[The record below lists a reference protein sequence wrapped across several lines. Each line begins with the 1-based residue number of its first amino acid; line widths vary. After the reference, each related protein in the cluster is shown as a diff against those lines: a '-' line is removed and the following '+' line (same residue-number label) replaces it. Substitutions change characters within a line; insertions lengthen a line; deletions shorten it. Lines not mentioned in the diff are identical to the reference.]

1 MDAES
6 HSPSTLMS
14 LLGAWRRTLFRAS
27 FPYWAVQA
35 VVFFGSILVSAALL
49 QKIAAP
55 GGTSSQAWILRMALE
70 AWVFFLI
77 THAGLRPALR
87 LFFLGHVPRWPAWLG
102 LAGWIVVLAAL
113 SLAATLA
120 IDTLKLMQAGTITS
134 VRFSSESAEFGVSI
148 EGSQFYAL
156 AIANLASTL
165 GVWAAFYLGWHAFR
179 QRRRLQQQVRQ
190 ARLDQLT
197 RQLNPHF
204 LFNAFNT
211 IRGSIFEDPQRA
223 ADLVTQLSE
232 LFRFHL
238 SQAERST
245 QTLEEEWRLA
255 QRYLAIEQ
263 ARLEQRLRV
272 SVDLDPMCLSRSL
285 PSLALLLLVENAIK
299 HGIAPRPEGGELLI
313 RARPQA
319 DHWWL
324 EVVNPLCPEAQV
336 DGTRT
341 GLANLRERLQLGYGD
356 SARLEVQSLS
366 TQYRVRLCLPWRSGG
381 ERA

>member
-1 MDAES
+1 MNFD
-6 HSPSTLMS
+6 STTATMRTS
-14 LLGAWRRTLFRAS
+14 LPRAWLATLLRAS
-27 FPYWAVQA
+27 PAYWGVQA
-35 VVFFGSILVSAALL
+35 AVGFGSMLVSAGLL
-49 QKIAAP
+49 QRIVGSEGA
-55 GGTSSQAWILRMALE
+55 SMQSWLLRMALE
-70 AWVFFLI
+70 TLLFFLV
-77 THAGLRPALR
+77 THVGLRPALR
-87 LFFLGHVPRWPAWLG
+87 LFFLGQVPRWPAWLG
-102 LAGWIVVLAAL
+102 LATWLLVLAML
-113 SLAATLA
+113 SHGGTLM
-120 IDTLKLMQAGTITS
+120 IDALKLVDAGTITS
-134 VRFSSESAEFGVSI
+134 VRFHSDSAEYGI
-148 EGSQFYAL
+148 DIQGGQFHAL
-156 AIANLASTL
+156 AITNLASTL

-211 IRGSIFEDPQRA
+211 IRGTIFEDPQRA

-272 SVDLDPMCLSRSL
+272 KVDLDPVCLSRSL

-299 HGIAPRPEGGELLI
+299 HGIAPRPEGGELII

-319 DHWWL
+319 EHWWL
-324 EVVNPLCPEAQV
+324 EVVNPLCPDAQV

-341 GLANLRERLQLGYGD
+341 GLANLRERLQLGYGE
-356 SARLEVQSLS
+356 AAQLEVQTLA
-366 TQYRVRLCLPWRSGG
+366 TQYRVRLLMPWKAHS
-381 ERA
+381 

>member
-1 MDAES
+1 MHAEAP
-6 HSPSTLMS
+6 SPSTARS
-14 LLGAWRRTLFRAS
+14 LSRAWLGTLFSAS
-27 FPYWAVQA
+27 PAYWALQA
-35 VVFFGSILVSAALL
+35 AVFIGSILLSATLL
-49 QKIAAP
+49 QKIVGS
-55 GGTSSQAWILRMALE
+55 GGASSQAWIARMALE
-70 AWVFFLI
+70 SWVFFLI

-87 LFFLGHVPRWPAWLG
+87 LFFLGQVPRWPAWLG
-102 LAGWIVVLAAL
+102 LLGWIVVLALL
-113 SLAATLA
+113 SLGATLA
-120 IDTLKLMQAGTITS
+120 IDSLKLMQAGTITS
-134 VRFSSESAEFGVSI
+134 VRFNSEGAEFGVSI
-148 EGSQFYAL
+148 EGAQFYVL
-156 AIANLASTL
+156 AVANLASTL
-165 GVWAAFYLGWHAFR
+165 CVWTALYLGWHAFR

-211 IRGSIFEDPQRA
+211 IRGTIFEDPQRA

-272 SVDLDPMCLSRSL
+272 NVDLDPVCLSRSL

-299 HGIAPRPEGGELLI
+299 HGIAVTPGGGELTLRI
-313 RARPQA
+313 ALEART
-319 DHWWL
+319 L
-324 EVVNPLCPEAQV
+324 RVEVGNPGRIGRGESAGHGV
-336 DGTRT
+336 
-341 GLANLRERLQLGYGD
+341 GLAYLRERL
-356 SARLEVQSLS
+356 ARSERPGRFELRQQGTQVLACLEIPQ
-366 TQYRVRLCLPWRSGG
+366 
-381 ERA
+381 

>member
-27 FPYWAVQA
+27 PPYWAVQA
-35 VVFFGSILVSAALL
+35 AVFFGSILVSAALL

-102 LAGWIVVLAAL
+102 LAAWIVVLAAL

-120 IDTLKLMQAGTITS
+120 IDTLKLMHAGTITS
-134 VRFSSESAEFGVSI
+134 VSFSSESVEFGVSI
-148 EGSQFYAL
+148 EGGQFYAL

-165 GVWAAFYLGWHAFR
+165 GVWAAFYLGWHAFQ

-190 ARLDQLT
+190 ARLQQLT
-197 RQLNPHF
+197 HQLNPHF

-211 IRGSIFEDPQRA
+211 IRGTIFENPQRA
-223 ADLVTQLSE
+223 ADLVTELSE

-263 ARLEQRLRV
+263 ARLEQRLKLR
-272 SVDLDPMCLSRSL
+272 VDLDPVCLPQPL
-285 PSLALLLLVENAIK
+285 PALALLGLVENAIK
-299 HGIAPRPEGGELLI
+299 HGIAPCRDGGELRI
-313 RARPQA
+313 RAWPLA
-319 DHWWL
+319 DGWAL
-324 EVVNPLCPEAQV
+324 EVSNSCGEASTAP
-336 DGTRT
+336 GTGT
-341 GLANLRERLQLGYGD
+341 GLANLRERLELGFNGTAQLQVETGSDGRFY
-356 SARLEVQSLS
+356 
-366 TQYRVRLCLPWRSGG
+366 VRLRLPWVNTRG
-381 ERA
+381 

>member
-14 LLGAWRRTLFRAS
+14 LLVAWRRTLFIAS
-27 FPYWAVQA
+27 PAYWALQA
-35 VVFFGSILVSAALL
+35 AVFIGSILLSATLL
-49 QKIAAP
+49 QKIVGS
-55 GGTSSQAWILRMALE
+55 GGASSQAWIARMALE
-70 AWVFFLI
+70 SWVFFLI

-87 LFFLGHVPRWPAWLG
+87 LFFLGQVPRWPAWLG
-102 LAGWIVVLAAL
+102 LLGWIVVLALL
-113 SLAATLA
+113 SLGATLA
-120 IDTLKLMQAGTITS
+120 IDSLKLMQAGTITS
-134 VRFSSESAEFGVSI
+134 VRFNSEGAEFGVSI
-148 EGSQFYAL
+148 EGAQFYVL
-156 AIANLASTL
+156 AVANLASTL
-165 GVWAAFYLGWHAFR
+165 CVWTALYLGWHAFR

-211 IRGSIFEDPQRA
+211 IRGTIFEDPQRA

-272 SVDLDPMCLSRSL
+272 NVDLDPVCLSRSL

-324 EVVNPLCPEAQV
+324 EVVNPLCPEAQP

-356 SARLEVQSLS
+356 AARLELQALT
-366 TQYRVRLCLPWRSGG
+366 TQFRARLCLPWRSNG
-381 ERA
+381 EGA

>member
-1 MDAES
+1 MDADLDTA
-6 HSPSTLMS
+6 PMRAS
-14 LLGAWRRTLFRAS
+14 LLRAWARTLCRAS
-27 FPYWAVQA
+27 PAYWAVQA
-35 VVFFGSILVSAALL
+35 AVGFGSVLVSAGLL
-49 QKIAAP
+49 QRIVGSEGA
-55 GGTSSQAWILRMALE
+55 SMQSWLLRMALE
-70 AWVFFLI
+70 TLLFFLI
-77 THAGLRPALR
+77 THVGLRPALR
-87 LFFLGHVPRWPAWLG
+87 LFFLGQVPRWPVWLG
-102 LAGWIVVLAAL
+102 LAGWLLLLSML
-113 SLAATLA
+113 SLGATLA
-120 IDTLKLMQAGTITS
+120 IDSLKIMDAGTITS
-134 VRFSSESAEFGVSI
+134 VRFHSEGAEYGLEI
-148 EGSQFYAL
+148 HGTQFYLL
-156 AIANLASTL
+156 AVSNLASTL
-165 GVWAAFYLGWHAFR
+165 GVWSAIYLGWHAFR

-211 IRGSIFEDPQRA
+211 IRGTIFEDPQRA

-272 SVDLDPMCLSRSL
+272 KVDLDPVCLSRSL

-299 HGIAPRPEGGELLI
+299 HGIAPRPEGGELII

-319 DHWWL
+319 EHWWL
-324 EVVNPLCPEAQV
+324 EVVNPLCPDAQV

-341 GLANLRERLQLGYGD
+341 GLANLRERLQLGYGE
-356 SARLEVQSLS
+356 AAQLEVQTLT
-366 TQYRVRLCLPWRSGG
+366 TQYRVRLLMPWK
-381 ERA
+381 AHP

>member
-1 MDAES
+1 MHAEATP
-6 HSPSTLMS
+6 PSTLRTLMQ
-14 LLGAWRRTLFRAS
+14 GWRRTLFRAS
-27 FPYWAVQA
+27 PAYWALQA
-35 VVFFGSILVSAALL
+35 VVFVGSILVSAVLL
-49 QKIAAP
+49 QKIVGS
-55 GGTSSQAWILRMALE
+55 GGASSQAWIARMALE
-70 AWVFFLI
+70 AWVFFLV

-87 LFFLGHVPRWPAWLG
+87 LFFFGQVPRWPAWLG
-102 LAGWIVVLAAL
+102 LLAWILVL
-113 SLAATLA
+113 SLLSLGATLA
-120 IDTLKLMQAGTITS
+120 IDSLKLMQAGTITS
-134 VRFSSESAEFGVSI
+134 VRFDSEGAEFGVSI
-148 EGSQFYAL
+148 EGPQFYVL
-156 AIANLASTL
+156 AVANLASTL
-165 GVWAAFYLGWHAFR
+165 CVWTALYLGWHAFR

-211 IRGSIFEDPQRA
+211 IRGTIFEDPQRA

-272 SVDLDPMCLSRSL
+272 NLDLDPICMSRSL

-324 EVVNPLCPEAQV
+324 EVVNPLSSDAHA

-356 SARLEVQSLS
+356 AARLELQALS
-366 TQYRVRLCLPWRSGG
+366 TQFRARICLPWRSSG
-381 ERA
+381 EGA

>member
-1 MDAES
+1 
-6 HSPSTLMS
+6 MS
-14 LLGAWRRTLFRAS
+14 LLRAWRQTLFRAS
-27 FPYWAVQA
+27 PAYWAVQVA
-35 VVFFGSILVSAALL
+35 VALGSILISAALL
-49 QKIAAP
+49 HRIS
-55 GGTSSQAWILRMALE
+55 GTGDVTQQAWVLRMALE

-87 LFFLGHVPRWPAWLG
+87 LFFLGQLPRWPAWLG
-102 LAGWIVVLAAL
+102 LAGWLLLL
-113 SLAATLA
+113 SLLSLGATLA
-120 IDTLKLMQAGTITS
+120 IDTMKLMQAGTITS
-134 VRFSSESAEFGVSI
+134 VRFGSEAAEFGLNI
-148 EGSQFYAL
+148 EGANFYVL
-156 AIANLASTL
+156 AVVNLGSTL
-165 GVWAAFYLGWHAFR
+165 AVWAAFYLGWHAIL

-211 IRGSIFEDPQRA
+211 IRGTIFEDPQRA

-263 ARLEQRLRV
+263 ARLEQRLKLK
-272 SVDLDPMCLSRSL
+272 VDLDPVCLSRSL

-324 EVVNPLCPEAQV
+324 EVVNPLRPDGHA

-341 GLANLRERLQLGYGD
+341 GLANLRERLHLGYGD
-356 SARLEVQSLS
+356 SARLELQALS
-366 TQYRVRLCLPWRSGG
+366 AQFRARLCLPWK
-381 ERA
+381 AD

>member
-1 MDAES
+1 MHAD
-6 HSPSTLMS
+6 SPSPITAIS
-14 LLGAWRRTLFRAS
+14 LLRAWRATLFSAS
-27 FPYWAVQA
+27 PAYWGLQAAVF
-35 VVFFGSILVSAALL
+35 VGSILVSAALL
-49 QKIAAP
+49 QKIVGS
-55 GGTSSQAWILRMALE
+55 GGASSQAWIARMALE
-70 AWVFFLI
+70 SWVFFLI

-87 LFFLGHVPRWPAWLG
+87 LFFLGQTPRWPAWLA
-102 LAGWIVVLAAL
+102 LLGWILALALL
-113 SLAATLA
+113 SLGATLA
-120 IDTLKLMQAGTITS
+120 IDSLKLLEAGTITS
-134 VRFSSESAEFGVSI
+134 VRFDSHGAEFGVSI
-148 EGSQFYAL
+148 EGAQFYVL
-156 AIANLASTL
+156 AVANLAATL
-165 GVWAAFYLGWHAFR
+165 AVWAALYLGWHALR

-263 ARLEQRLRV
+263 ARLEQRLRIN
-272 SVDLDPMCLSRSL
+272 VDLDPVCMGRNL

-324 EVVNPLCPEAQV
+324 EVVNPLCPEAQP

-356 SARLEVQSLS
+356 AARLELQALT
-366 TQYRVRLCLPWRSGG
+366 TQFRARLCLPWRSSG
-381 ERA
+381 EVA

>member
-1 MDAES
+1 MHAD
-6 HSPSTLMS
+6 SPSPITAIS
-14 LLGAWRRTLFRAS
+14 LLRAWRATLFSAS
-27 FPYWAVQA
+27 PAYWGLQAAVF
-35 VVFFGSILVSAALL
+35 VGSILISATLL
-49 QKIAAP
+49 QKIVGS
-55 GGTSSQAWILRMALE
+55 GGASSQAWIARMALE
-70 AWVFFLI
+70 SWVFFLI

-87 LFFLGHVPRWPAWLG
+87 LFFLGQTPRWPAWLA
-102 LAGWIVVLAAL
+102 LLGWILALALL
-113 SLAATLA
+113 SLGATLA
-120 IDTLKLMQAGTITS
+120 IDSLKLLQAGTITS
-134 VRFSSESAEFGVSI
+134 VRFNSEGAEFGVSI
-148 EGSQFYAL
+148 EGAQFYVL
-156 AIANLASTL
+156 AVANLATTL
-165 GVWAAFYLGWHAFR
+165 AVWAALYLGWHALR

-211 IRGSIFEDPQRA
+211 IRGTIFEDPQRA

-272 SVDLDPMCLSRSL
+272 KVDLDPVCMSRSL

-324 EVVNPLCPEAQV
+324 EVVNPLCPEAQP

-356 SARLEVQSLS
+356 AARLELQALT
-366 TQYRVRLCLPWRSGG
+366 TQFRARLCLPWRSSG
-381 ERA
+381 EVA

>member
-1 MDAES
+1 MDADAQP
-6 HSPSTLMS
+6 PSGPMS
-14 LLGAWRRTLFRAS
+14 LLRAWRQTLFRAS
-27 FPYWAVQA
+27 PAYWAVQA
-35 VVFFGSILVSAALL
+35 AVGLGSILLSAGLL
-49 QKIAAP
+49 YRIVGPEGA
-55 GGTSSQAWILRMALE
+55 SSQAWILRTTLE
-70 AWVFFLI
+70 AWLFFLI

-102 LAGWIVVLAAL
+102 LALWILLLAMV
-113 SLAATLA
+113 SLGATLA
-120 IDTLKLMQAGTITS
+120 IDTMKLMQAGTITS
-134 VRFSSESAEFGVSI
+134 VRFSSDAAEFGI
-148 EGSQFYAL
+148 DIKGGQFYAL
-156 AIANLASTL
+156 AIGNLASTL
-165 GVWAAFYLGWHAFR
+165 AVWAAFYLGWHAFR

-211 IRGSIFEDPQRA
+211 IRGTIFEDPQRA

-272 SVDLDPMCLSRSL
+272 NIDLDPVCLSRSL

-299 HGIAPRPEGGELLI
+299 HGIAPRPEGGELSI

-324 EVVNPLCPEAQV
+324 EVVNPLRPDARAE
-336 DGTRT
+336 GTRT

-356 SARLEVQSLS
+356 AARLELQALT
-366 TQYRVRLCLPWRSGG
+366 TQFRARLCLPWNTDK
-381 ERA
+381 EPA